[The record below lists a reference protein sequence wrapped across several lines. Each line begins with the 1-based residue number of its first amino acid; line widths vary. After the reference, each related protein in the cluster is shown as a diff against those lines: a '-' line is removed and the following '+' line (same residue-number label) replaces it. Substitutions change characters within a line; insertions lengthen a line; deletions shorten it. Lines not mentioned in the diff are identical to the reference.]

1 MIYRKFVKRN
11 VVLEHF
17 EQNRHLLKL
26 MSYRARKNKNPYE
39 LTPKNIDFFSES
51 LKKYIDSRN
60 FIYNGIKAYIDIYN
74 VNDFRN
80 FMIL

>member
-1 MIYRKFVKRN
+1 
-11 VVLEHF
+11 
-17 EQNRHLLKL
+17 
-26 MSYRARKNKNPYE
+26 MSYRARKNKNHYE
-39 LTPKNIDFFSES
+39 LIPKNIDFFSES
-51 LKKYIDSRN
+51 LKKYIDARN